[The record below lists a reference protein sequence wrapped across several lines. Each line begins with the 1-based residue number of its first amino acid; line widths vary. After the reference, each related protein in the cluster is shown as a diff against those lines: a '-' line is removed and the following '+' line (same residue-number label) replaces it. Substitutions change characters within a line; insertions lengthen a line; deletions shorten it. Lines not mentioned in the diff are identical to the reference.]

1 LRSCKARGKKKRA
14 FSTSSSLHFK
24 FIDQYLIQGSKKGRL
39 RMHPYKAQPPPP
51 PSFRGLE
58 GRNVLLSNTFTIE
71 FWHRTCAKIVY
82 CRVCVC
88 QSKGKGLAQ
97 LRTSLSVM
105 GPFQEHEKSTYSV
118 IQPYQKKSKH
128 ANMYFPLH
136 SKDVIS
142 SLTVKQQNLKRL

>member
-1 LRSCKARGKKKRA
+1 
-14 FSTSSSLHFK
+14 
-24 FIDQYLIQGSKKGRL
+24 
-39 RMHPYKAQPPPP
+39 MHAYKAQPRA
-51 PSFRGLE
+51 STVIQGI
-58 GRNVLLSNTFTIE
+58 GRMNYSKKGNGATRRSVLLSNTFNIE
-71 FWHRTCAKIVY
+71 FWRRTCAKMVY
-82 CRVCVC
+82 CCVCVC
-88 QSKGKGLAQ
+88 QSEGKGLAQ